1 MEAWMIGVPI
11 PELCFDADTAKSIS
25 VEAKLRYKQI
35 VAGLPEFERGDRFK
49 MNIVSCALL
58 AAFVLSMPERPNVE
72 RLTKYYAG
80 AMMTSA

>member
-1 MEAWMIGVPI
+1 M
-11 PELCFDADTAKSIS
+11 
-25 VEAKLRYKQI
+25 
-35 VAGLPEFERGDRFK
+35 LPEFERGDRFK

-72 RLTKYYAG
+72 RLTEYYAG